1 MVSSLAHG
9 HTKHVDQDGAKV
21 TVESTIVSGMEDS
34 NNVTVFAF
42 SVSNHAE
49 IQMFGLLLKL
59 TSLKR
64 LLQ

>member
-9 HTKHVDQDGAKV
+9 HIKHVDQDGAKI
-21 TVESTIVSGMEDS
+21 TVESTNDSGMEDN
-34 NNVTVFAF
+34 NNVIAFAF

-49 IQMFGLLLKL
+49 IPMFGLLLKQ